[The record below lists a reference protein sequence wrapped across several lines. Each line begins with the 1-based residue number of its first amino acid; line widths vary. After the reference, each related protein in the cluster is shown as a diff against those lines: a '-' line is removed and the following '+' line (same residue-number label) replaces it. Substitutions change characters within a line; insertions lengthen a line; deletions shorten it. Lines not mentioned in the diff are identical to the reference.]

1 MKPDFE
7 KRLIQTL
14 EELNAKVD
22 ALIQVVAIS
31 SRREKILKGK
41 TKTDQI
47 VILSDLGISKKLVAL
62 IVGSTP
68 GAVSARLSQLKAKK
82 RGAEEAKEV
91 EEKSE
96 VNESEQRR

>member
-14 EELNAKVD
+14 EELSAKVD
-22 ALIQVVAIS
+22 ALIQVVAIT

-47 VILSDLGISKKLVAL
+47 VILSDLGLSRKLIAL
-62 IVGSTP
+62 IVGTTP
-68 GAVSARLSQLKAKK
+68 GAVRARLSELKAKK
-82 RGAEEAKEV
+82 KEAEEANEV
-91 EEKSE
+91 EDKNDE
-96 VNESEQRR
+96 